1 MLIRTKLIILLSISV
16 LLPVILI
23 SFTVANSLRNAS
35 VDDFSAE
42 ANERVALVD
51 SLFTMYLNGLK
62 EDAVFFANTPQ
73 IRALSK
79 DVKSYMDADNEPMTP
94 LKNSEEEKS
103 AFEVM
108 SAFGESHNDLAYV
121 FLGLESGGY
130 IQWPSSKISKY
141 DPRLR
146 PWYKEGISATTP
158 VLSKPYKDIVTGA
171 PLIDYLTIFT
181 TESGLKGVFSVDVTL
196 KKLAQI
202 VNSIKFG
209 NDGYVLLSE
218 ADGTIL
224 ANPKDTELNFKKLAD
239 LQNDLSRLSDLK
251 PGTSTV
257 EIDGRGWFVH
267 IYQSESLGWKF
278 YGLIPKSE
286 VFAQLNQLV
295 TLIVIISVVSVLLFI
310 SLGYWF
316 IGRFTDPLYRVN
328 KSLQSIAD
336 GEGDLTSEI
345 DITANDETG
354 HLANSFNR
362 FLGTIRALVRN
373 IQSSGKG
380 VDGQANELQSQA
392 GILSGLVN
400 SQSEAMSLIS
410 TAFEE
415 MVATTNEVAK
425 NCAEAADATNESQKQ
440 VDEGRH
446 SLEQT
451 LRSVTLL
458 SELLGEANTDMGRL
472 NNESKNIESILDTI
486 KGIAEQT
493 NLLALNAAIE
503 AARAGEQGRGFAVVA
518 DEVRTLASRSA
529 ASTEEIS
536 NLLNGLRQLV
546 YTMTEKTSQ
555 SLEKVE
561 ESKSLSQVLNDNL
574 DNVFGSINTIRDM
587 TEQIAASAEEQHQ
600 VAEHINQNIVS
611 VKDTSSETSDVSS
624 KTNRMSDELKSLS
637 SELTMQVSKFKV

>member
-23 SFTVANSLRNAS
+23 SLTVANSLRNAS
-35 VDDFSAE
+35 IDDFSAE
-42 ANERVALVD
+42 AGDRVALVD
-51 SLFTMYLNGLK
+51 RLFTMYLNGLK

-73 IRALSK
+73 ILALSSG
-79 DVKSYMDADNEPMTP
+79 VKSYMSANNEPMKP
-94 LKNSEEEKS
+94 LENSEEEKS
-103 AFEVM
+103 AFEIM
-108 SAFGESHNDLAYV
+108 SAFGQSHNDLAYV
-121 FLGLESGGY
+121 FLGLDSGGY
-130 IQWPSSKISKY
+130 IQWPSSEINKY
-141 DPRLR
+141 DPRVR
-146 PWYKEGISATTP
+146 PWYKEGINATNP

-171 PLIDYLTIFT
+171 PIIDYLAPFT
-181 TESGLKGVFSVDVTL
+181 TNTGLKGVFSVDVTL

-224 ANPKDTELNFKKLAD
+224 ANPKDTGLNFKKLTD
-239 LQNDLSRLSDLK
+239 LQNDLSKLSDLK
-251 PGTSTV
+251 PGTHSTN
-257 EIDGRGWFVH
+257 IDGRDWFVH
-267 IYQSESLGWKF
+267 TYQSKSLGWKF
-278 YGLIPKSE
+278 YGLIPESE

-295 TLIVIISVVSVLLFI
+295 TLIIIISAISVLIFI

-316 IGRFTDPLYRVN
+316 IGKFTDPLYRIN
-328 KSLQSIAD
+328 ESLQSIAD

-345 DITANDETG
+345 TIMASDETG

-362 FLGTIRALVRN
+362 FLESIRALIRN
-373 IQSSGKG
+373 IQNSGNG
-380 VDGQANELQSQA
+380 VDKSANELQSQA
-392 GILSGLVN
+392 GKLSDLVN
-400 SQSEAMSLIS
+400 SQSDAMSMIS

-415 MVATTNEVAK
+415 MVATTNEVAR
-425 NCAEAADATNESQKQ
+425 NCTEAANATHESQRQ
-440 VDEGRH
+440 VDEGH
-446 SLEQT
+446 KSLEQT
-451 LRSVTLL
+451 LRSVTVLSDLL
-458 SELLGEANTDMGRL
+458 NEANSDMGRL
-472 NNESKNIESILDTI
+472 NGESKNIESILDTI

-536 NLLNGLRQLV
+536 NLLIGLRQLIDA
-546 YTMTEKTSQ
+546 MSKKTSE

-561 ESKSLSQVLNDNL
+561 ESKSISHVLNNNL
-574 DNVFGSINTIRDM
+574 DSVFGSINTIRDM

-600 VAEHINQNIVS
+600 VAEHINQNIVA
-611 VKDTSSETSDVSS
+611 VKDTSSETATVSS
-624 KTNRMSDELKSLS
+624 KTNLMSEELKSLS
-637 SELTMQVSKFKV
+637 SELTMQVRKFKI